1 MGKNFLLGWILLSS
15 PLVFAQ
21 AQKLTLGLELAESQ
35 ALQNSPALKAAAARW
50 DAASSQAHTAKSSL
64 WPRLSIDGYYFY
76 QTNVPQKNL
85 GGGSLVF
92 GTHDNYALGPALTYT
107 LFDGG
112 RDHRAFD
119 SLFALGEARHAD
131 YQAYEAQMRLSLR
144 IGYFRVQLAIENL
157 AVTADALTLSMA
169 QNRDIDLRYKAGAVS
184 RLDQI
189 SSHKESLAYEMR
201 FNQAQADLARA
212 LRDLFALT
220 GGGEVYDTTRPVSSD
235 ILRRLPRGVETPTVV
250 IDLDRVDQTM
260 ASFKIKETEKPAA
273 DHPEL
278 VSLQK
283 AEDSS
288 RFAAASGRGG
298 YWPKIQ
304 LQAKSQ
310 LIYPNFVIPEQANQN
325 TFGVSLSFPIFE
337 GQLTPNQV
345 SQKSSEALAAAFQRE
360 QRRQD
365 FARDWLK
372 IQNVLSNLHRQ
383 QQISQQN
390 VQESRQIEKL
400 TYDSYRSGRVRFL
413 DVQSANLRLLEAQ
426 VAAAEIDHQ
435 VLEQAANLD
444 YLSSSTGRTR

>member
-1 MGKNFLLGWILLSS
+1 MSKKLLFGWIILSS
-15 PLVFAQ
+15 SLVFAQ
-21 AQKLTLGLELAESQ
+21 TQKVALSLDQAESQ
-35 ALQNSPALKAAAARW
+35 ALQNSPALKAAAASR
-50 DAASSQAHTAKSSL
+50 DAASSQALTAKSPL

-76 QTNVPQKNL
+76 QTNVPQKDL
-85 GGGSLVF
+85 GFGTLVF
-92 GTHDNYALGPALTYT
+92 GTHDNYAIGPSLTYT

-112 RDHRAFD
+112 RDHKTFN
-119 SLFALGEARHAD
+119 SLYALGEAREAD
-131 YQAYEAQMRLSLR
+131 YQAREAQMLLSLR
-144 IGYFRVQLAIENL
+144 IAYFRVQLALKNL
-157 AVTADALTLSMA
+157 AVTADSLTLSIA

-189 SSHKESLAYEMR
+189 SSHKDSLTYEMR
-201 FNQAQADLARA
+201 FNQAQTDLARA

-220 GGGEVYDTTRPVSSD
+220 GGGEGYDTTRPVSSEV
-235 ILRRLPRGVETPTVV
+235 LRRLPRGVDNPTMV
-250 IDLDRVDQTM
+250 IDLDQVDHTM
-260 ASFKIKETEKPAA
+260 SSFKSKETKKPAP

-288 RFAAASGRGG
+288 RFAADSARGG

-325 TFGVSLSFPIFE
+325 TFGVNLSFPIFE
-337 GQLTPNQV
+337 GDLTPHQI
-345 SQKSSEALAAAFQRE
+345 SQRSSEALAAAFQRE

-365 FARDWLK
+365 FDRDWLK
-372 IQNVLSNLHRQ
+372 IQNVISNLRRQ

-390 VQESRQIEKL
+390 VQESQQIEKL

-444 YLSSSTGRTR
+444 YLSSSSGRTR